1 MGMQGTGEDQEARMV
16 TRAVGVAL
24 VALVVTG
31 LTAAGCQERVCR
43 RGEHAVRS
51 IEAPETGR
59 TCVRDGDPPP
69 TGYEEYPPGEAPTYV
84 D

>member
-1 MGMQGTGEDQEARMV
+1 MAG
-16 TRAVGVAL
+16 RAIAVVAA
-24 VALVVTG
+24 ALAVTG

-51 IEAPETGR
+51 VEAPDTGR

-69 TGYEEYPPGEAPTYV
+69 AGYEEYPPGQAPTYA

>member
-1 MGMQGTGEDQEARMV
+1 MQGTGEDQEAWMV
-16 TRAVGVAL
+16 TRAVGVAM

-51 IEAPETGR
+51 IQAPDTGR

-69 TGYEEYPPGEAPTYV
+69 AGYEEYPPGEAPTYV